1 MGEEV
6 VVVIFIQHQNTN
18 DTTEQKSSNIFLAF
32 IISTCR
38 NLLTHT
44 HTHTNMFIEKCA
56 NVMGKPFVIQLG
68 LTKL

>member
-44 HTHTNMFIEKCA
+44 HTNMFIEKCA

-68 LTKL
+68 STKL